1 MNEFEI
7 ANILDENPTYQEF
20 LASAEDLSGNY
31 PRFMTT
37 KHPILIRLAKA
48 IILEEVNPE
57 SHAVW
62 KLKEEIGT
70 DDIGDAHY
78 DLMMN
83 AKMLRLSDEQVE
95 AMKYSKL

>member
-1 MNEFEI
+1 MTEFEI
-7 ANILDENPTYQEF
+7 ANILDENPTYEEF
-20 LASAEDLSGNY
+20 LASAEDLSGNN

-37 KHPILIRLAKA
+37 KHPNLIRLAKA
-48 IILEEVNPE
+48 IILEEVNPG